1 MTPDVNV
8 VLLDFKNTKE
18 NEMVSENADGSYTIF
33 INSRIS
39 SNHQLE
45 AYEHAMKHIEEM
57 DFEKTDVQII
67 ESKAHELPADALAE
81 PPVPADI
88 FLERMQAAHKRRK
101 QAQRRLKKYQEKI
114 NFIAEHGD
122 AFAIAEHEYLYGKDL

>member
-33 INSRIS
+33 INSRLS
-39 SNHQLE
+39 SNQQLE
-45 AYEHAMKHIEEM
+45 AYNHAMEHIRNA

-67 ESKAHELPADALAE
+67 EAAAHGLSVNNAE
-81 PPVPADI
+81 PSVPSKV
-88 FLERMQAAHKRRK
+88 FLDRMQAARKRRR
-101 QAQRRLKKYQEKI
+101 QIRRRLKKYQDKMD
-114 NFIAEHGD
+114 FISQYGD
-122 AFAIAEHEYLYGKDL
+122 SFALAEHEYLYGKDL